1 MFSFHSKKGV
11 MGLRLDKDERETF
24 IKIFGTSLMEQ
35 HGHTMK
41 EYAEVPIT
49 LLEDTARLSK
59 YLLKSLTYVSGLKP
73 KPSKKKG

>member
-1 MFSFHSKKGV
+1 
-11 MGLRLDKDERETF
+11 
-24 IKIFGTSLMEQ
+24 
-35 HGHTMK
+35 MK
-41 EYAEVPIT
+41 EYVEAPIT